1 MTLNEALIRQNF
13 ISKVS
18 LKQGECEL
26 SKDLKVK
33 VMRMRIDLT
42 KIRSAF
48 DQDSQEAVKQLKP
61 ENFDALAQKE
71 DRTITEEVDLKNM
84 TDKLNEEY
92 TAFITE
98 KGKEDVTF
106 DKTFTEDEYEQI
118 IEVNAGKDVEINGN
132 KLSAED
138 FLEIIAGLF
147 VESK

>member
-13 ISKVS
+13 ISKIS

-26 SKDLKVK
+26 SKALKVK
-33 VMRMRIDLT
+33 VMSMRIELT
-42 KIRSAF
+42 KIRTSF
-48 DQDSQEAVKQLKP
+48 DQDSQEVVKQLKP
-61 ENFDALAQKE
+61 ENFDMLAQKQ
-71 DRTITEEVDLKNM
+71 DKTITEEVDLKNM

-92 TAFITE
+92 TAFIIE
-98 KGKEDVTF
+98 KGKEEVTF
-106 DKTFTEDEYEQI
+106 DRTFTEDEYNEI
-118 IEVNAGKDVEINGN
+118 IEVNAGREVEINGN